1 MRKAGRYLIHSMHSF
16 AFAAGGFVQR
26 FPFQEISRCPT
37 SRPPD
42 PSSENETQTKHQNK
56 KCRVHRNE
64 ASRSRIEHPLT
75 SPRHKAFLP
84 LKKKN
89 PKFKKKV
96 KEIHKKKEKTKNKTK
111 AIEMPRSMIRALI
124 NHVRCVRPHEV
135 NICGL
140 LEI

>member
-1 MRKAGRYLIHSMHSF
+1 MSSSQKRSIKIKDRAPTDQPPTQ
-16 AFAAGGFVQR
+16 GF
-26 FPFQEISRCPT
+26 
-37 SRPPD
+37 
-42 PSSENETQTKHQNK
+42 PSS
-56 KCRVHRNE
+56 
-64 ASRSRIEHPLT
+64 
-75 SPRHKAFLP
+75 
-84 LKKKN
+84 KKKKIQN
-89 PKFKKKV
+89 FKKKV